1 MIGTTRQMESAPQAT
16 TATFVQFDN
25 VSRHFIRP
33 DATVSAL
40 DQCSLTVPKGR
51 LFSLVGPSGTGKTTL
66 LNLLA
71 GFDRPDGGTVT
82 VDGKRVIAPAP
93 DRALVFQAPTLLPWL
108 TGVGNVERA
117 ARHRGLGRRE
127 RLEVARAR
135 LAEVGLSPA
144 LSERHPFEMSGG
156 MQQRVGIARALAM
169 EPNVLLMDEPF
180 AALDSYVRRE
190 MQQLVVRLHQESPV
204 TTLFVT
210 HSIEEAL
217 MISNEIGVMHQGK
230 VSHVFGVGFTQP
242 RDPTSPEFNEM
253 RRTIEAHIGVGVV
266 EERKSR

>member
-1 MIGTTRQMESAPQAT
+1 MTGTTRQMESATEAT
-16 TATFVQFDN
+16 TATFVQFDD
-25 VSRHFIRP
+25 VSRHFIRR
-33 DATVSAL
+33 DSTVPAL
-40 DQCSLTVPKGR
+40 DHCSLAVPRGR

-71 GFDRPDGGTVT
+71 GFDKPDAGTVT
-82 VDGKRVIAPAP
+82 VDGKRVTAPGP

-117 ARHRGLGRRE
+117 ARHRGIARRE
-127 RLEVARAR
+127 RLEVARVR

-144 LSERHPFEMSGG
+144 LSQRRPFEMSGG

-169 EPNVLLMDEPF
+169 DPDVLLMDEPF

-190 MQQLVVRLHQESPV
+190 MQQLVVKLHQESPV

-230 VSHVFGVGFTQP
+230 VSHVFEVSFDHP
-242 RDPTSPEFNEM
+242 RDPTSAEFNAM

-266 EERKSR
+266 EERKQR